1 MKHIL
6 FLLSIATIFSCSAP
20 KTYQVHFKVDMSTA
34 ERADKVY
41 VQGDLSPLSWN
52 QGYELADADGDGTY
66 EAKIEFVTK
75 SKRLKYKFRNGDN
88 WELQGA
94 DNRTLWFKP
103 DGVEVNAPFNEYETY
118 SEAKIQSLTYSPEQI
133 KEDVAALKETIKY
146 VHPSLYKYRSA
157 TKLETD
163 FQELEAAML
172 AEPNLTNAY
181 KQVSKFA
188 TKIQC
193 SHTFT
198 NPWNQGGTVEK
209 AIFFS
214 RDKVPFTFD
223 RIGRQLFIAR
233 NASDQDALVPGR
245 EILAID
251 GVPTTEILNR
261 LLPYISGDGAN
272 EEKKLQRLT
281 LGGTNKFELFDI
293 FFSLEFGTKD
303 AFQLT
308 LKDHVSG
315 DIIEVSVKA
324 MSKTARDAKLRARYT
339 DFNND
344 FASGWQFEM
353 KNDSTAYLKMRSF
366 AAYNKDFNWRN
377 FLDSAF
383 REINEKN
390 AKHLILDIRGNEGGE
405 TEIVEHLLRKV
416 LQSPITVPAAKTVVN
431 YKRLPEELEANVST
445 WSKLPYNWG
454 ATVEPLPNGQYLMK
468 ERYSGRAQTYEPAKN
483 NFQGQ
488 TYLLIDAE
496 NSSATQIMA
505 TYAKR
510 YKLATLIGQETGGNQ
525 RGLNGGYIFFLRLPN
540 TKVEVDLPLLSINLF
555 PVTKDTPNGGIQPD
569 VFVQKN
575 VADFVNGVDT
585 ELSRTMEL
593 IQENY
598 AND

>member
-6 FLLSIATIFSCSAP
+6 FLLTITTIFSCSSP

-34 ERADKVY
+34 ERVEKVY
-41 VQGDLSPLSWN
+41 LQGDISPLSWN

-75 SKRLKYKFRNGDN
+75 SKRLKYKYRNGDN

-103 DGVEVNAPFNEYETY
+103 EGVSVNVPFNEYETY
-118 SEAKIQSLTYSPEQI
+118 SKDKIQSLTYTSEQI
-133 KEDVAALKETIKY
+133 KEDVAALKATIKY
-146 VHPSLYKYRSA
+146 VHPSLYKYRSE
-157 TKLETD
+157 KELESD

-172 AEPNLTNAY
+172 AEPSLINAY

-188 TKIQC
+188 AKIQC

-223 RIGRQLFIAR
+223 RIGKQLFIAK
-233 NASDQDALVPGR
+233 NASEQNELIPGR
-245 EILAID
+245 EILTID
-251 GVPTTEILNR
+251 GVPAAEILNR
-261 LLPYISGDGAN
+261 LTPYITADGAN

-293 FFSLEFGTKD
+293 FFPLEFGSKEV
-303 AFQLT
+303 FQLT
-308 LKDHVSG
+308 LKDHSSG
-315 DIIEVSVKA
+315 DIIKAEVKA
-324 MSKTARDAKLRARYT
+324 MSKTARDAKLRSRYD

-344 FASGWQFEM
+344 FAAGWQFEW
-353 KNDSTAYLKMRSF
+353 KNDSTAYLKVTSF
-366 AAYNKDFNWRN
+366 AVYNKDFNWRN

-383 REINEKN
+383 REITEKN
-390 AKHLILDIRGNEGGE
+390 AQHLILDIRGNEGGE
-405 TEIVEHLLRKV
+405 TEIVEYLLRKI
-416 LQSPITVPAAKTVVN
+416 LQSPITVPAPYTVVN
-431 YKRLPEELEANVST
+431 YKRLPKELEANVTT
-445 WSKLPYNWG
+445 WSKLPYHWG
-454 ATVEPLPNGQYLMK
+454 ATVEPLPNGQYRMK
-468 ERYSGRAQTYEPAKN
+468 ERYSGRAQTYEPAKD
-483 NFQGQ
+483 NFRGQ
-488 TYLLIDAE
+488 SYLLIDAE

-505 TYAKR
+505 TYAKK

-525 RGLNGGYIFFLRLPN
+525 RGLNGGYIFFHRLPN
-540 TKVEVDLPLLSINLF
+540 TKVEIDLPLLSINLF
-555 PVTKDTPNGGIQPD
+555 PVTEETPNGGIQPD

-575 VADFVNGVDT
+575 VADFINGVDT
-585 ELSRTMEL
+585 ELAATMAL
-593 IQENY
+593 IHQ
-598 AND
+598 AN